1 MKTMRRDFRRKTIT
15 RYIHVQVE
23 MTHQR
28 DCVLAVQLSLFRP
41 KPWNGHWYT
50 RLLVHKQ
57 KPL

>member
-28 DCVLAVQLSLFRP
+28 GCVLAVQLSLFRP
-41 KPWNGHWYT
+41 KPWNGHWYK